1 MEKNI
6 DYFDKI
12 RAMPDTVIDT
22 TVALV
27 RVLWDDRLQLLNP
40 GKPDRLKWFYEA
52 FYRFIVDY
60 SNGVRLEYRDHDYLE
75 YLRWYAEMWN
85 ITPNTR
91 RVYLRRK
98 RQGAMGLF
106 DDIRENGMQDPL
118 CMVVELHLGRAYL
131 YRGYRRLVVAKVL
144 GIDRVK
150 VMYAIVNSNSG
161 AK

>member
-12 RAMPDTVIDT
+12 CAMPDTVIYT

-27 RVLWDDRLQLLNP
+27 QVLWDDRLQLLDP
-40 GKPDRLKWFYEA
+40 GKPDRLKWFYEV
-52 FYRFIVDY
+52 FYRFIVDH
-60 SNGVRLEYRDHDYLE
+60 SKGVRLEYRDHDYLE

-106 DDIRENGMQDPL
+106 DDIRENGMRDPL
-118 CMVVELHLGRAYL
+118 CVVVEPNRAYL

-150 VMYAIVNSNSG
+150 VTYAIVNSDSG